1 MTSHFDERET
11 RDPEAREKETFDAL
25 QALLSRSLERLPALA
40 SWLGHPDPAALTDRT
55 ALASLPVLRKPDLMQ
70 MQEANPPFGG
80 LADPDALA
88 GNRVFMSPG
97 PVWEPQGLGIDP
109 WASAR
114 ALFAAGFRSGDVV
127 HNSLA
132 YHMTP
137 GGFILDEGA
146 RALGCLV
153 FPAGVG
159 NTEAQVDAAAK
170 LKPSGFT
177 GTPDYL
183 KTILEKADELGR
195 DLSSIKRALVSGGA
209 LFPSLR
215 QYYTDRG
222 VSVLQSYATADLG
235 VIAYES
241 ADPQG
246 APHPGMIVNED
257 MIVEIVRPGT
267 SDPVPD
273 GEVGELVV
281 TTLNPGYP
289 LVRFGTGDLSAILP
303 GLSPCGRTGLRIKGW
318 MGRADQRTK
327 IKGMFVD
334 PKQVAEILKAHPEIA
349 RARLVVSRTSDADVM
364 TLKVEPAAGAALAVD
379 DVEATLATIAKL
391 RGTVELTPP
400 GSLPN
405 DGKVIADERDYTA

>member
-1 MTSHFDERET
+1 MTIHFDELETRAPDIRERET
-11 RDPEAREKETFDAL
+11 F
-25 QALLSRSLERLPALA
+25 QALSTLLARSLARLPALA
-40 SWLGHPDPAALTDRT
+40 AWLGGPDPASITDRE
-55 ALASLPVLRKPDLMQ
+55 ALAKLPVLRKPDLME
-70 MQEANPPFGG
+70 MQSANPPFGG
-80 LADPDALA
+80 LADAEALK
-88 GNRVFMSPG
+88 GNRVFLSPG

-109 WASAR
+109 WQSAR
-114 ALFAAGFRSGDVV
+114 SLFAAGFRAGDIV

-153 FPAGVG
+153 FPAGIG
-159 NTEAQVDAAAK
+159 NTESQVDAAHR

-183 KTILEKADELGR
+183 KVILEKADEMGV
-195 DLSSIKRALVSGGA
+195 DLSSIRRAMVSGGA

-215 QYYTDRG
+215 QYYAERG

-241 ADPQG
+241 ADADG
-246 APHPGMIVNED
+246 APHPGMIVSEN

-267 SDPVPD
+267 NDPIVD

-289 LVRFGTGDLSAILP
+289 LIRFGTGDLSAIMP
-303 GLSPCGRTGLRIKGW
+303 GASPCGRTAPRIKGW

-327 IKGMFVD
+327 VKGMFVD
-334 PKQVAEILKAHPEIA
+334 PKQIAEVLAKHPEIV
-349 RARLVVSRTSDADVM
+349 RARLVVGRSSDSDM
-364 TLKVEPAAGAALAVD
+364 MILKVEPAADANPATAD
-379 DVEATLATIAKL
+379 IEATLTSITKL
-391 RGTVELTPP
+391 RGDVEIVAS

-405 DGKVIADERDYTA
+405 DGKVVADERDYSA

>member
-1 MTSHFDERET
+1 MITRRVRPEIREQQVFEGL
-11 RDPEAREKETFDAL
+11 R
-25 QALLSRSLERLPALA
+25 ALLSRSLKRLPALDA
-40 SWLGHPDPAALTDRT
+40 WLGHPDPAGLVDRS
-55 ALASLPVLRKPDLMQ
+55 ALAALPVLRKPDLMQ

-80 LADPDALA
+80 LADPDALK

-97 PVWEPQGLGIDP
+97 PVWEPQGLGADP
-109 WASAR
+109 WSAAR
-114 ALFAAGFRSGDVV
+114 ALFAAGFRPGDLV

-153 FPAGVG
+153 FPAGIG
-159 NTEAQVDAAAK
+159 NTEAQVDAALR

-183 KTILEKADELGR
+183 KTILEKADELGS

-215 QYYTDRG
+215 QYYADRG

-241 ADPQG
+241 ADANG
-246 APHPGMIVNED
+246 APNPGMIVNEN

-267 SDPVPD
+267 NDPVPE

-303 GLSPCGRTGLRIKGW
+303 GLSPCGRTAPRIRGW

-334 PKQVAEILKAHPEIA
+334 PKQVAEILKAHPEIG
-349 RARLVVSRTSDADVM
+349 RARLVVGRSNDSDVM
-364 TLKVEPAAGAALAVD
+364 TLRIEPAAGAAPVARD
-379 DVEATLATIAKL
+379 IEATLTAIAKL
-391 RGTVELTPP
+391 RGTVEIVAPS
-400 GSLPN
+400 SLPN

>member
-11 RDPEAREKETFDAL
+11 RTPEAREKQTFESL
-25 QALLSRSLERLPALA
+25 KALLGRSLERLPALDA
-40 SWLGHPDPAALTDRT
+40 WLGHPDPASLTDRP
-55 ALASLPVLRKPDLMQ
+55 ALAKLPVLRKPDLMQ

-80 LADPDALA
+80 LADPDALK

-97 PVWEPQGLGIDP
+97 PVWEPQGLGVDP

-114 ALFAAGFRSGDVV
+114 ALFAAGFRSGDLV

-170 LKPSGFT
+170 LAPSGFT

-241 ADPQG
+241 ADAQG

-267 SDPVPD
+267 NDPVPE

-303 GLSPCGRTGLRIKGW
+303 GLSPCGRTGLRIQGW

-349 RARLVVSRTSDADVM
+349 KARLVVSRASDADVM
-364 TLKVEPAAGAALAVD
+364 TLKVEPAAGAALAVND
-379 DVEATLATIAKL
+379 IETTLAAIAKL

-405 DGKVIADERDYTA
+405 DGKVIADERDYTS

>member
-1 MTSHFDERET
+1 MTTHFDELET
-11 RDPEAREKETFDAL
+11 RTPDVRERETFDAMRT
-25 QALLSRSLERLPALA
+25 LLARSMARLPALGA
-40 SWLGHPDPAALTDRT
+40 WLGNPDPASITDRET
-55 ALASLPVLRKPDLMQ
+55 LAKLPVLRKPDLME
-70 MQEANPPFGG
+70 MQAANPPFGG
-80 LADPDALA
+80 LADADALK

-109 WASAR
+109 WQSAR
-114 ALFAAGFRSGDVV
+114 ALFAAGFRAGDIV
-127 HNSLA
+127 HNCLA

-153 FPAGVG
+153 FPAGIG
-159 NTEAQVDAAAK
+159 NTEVQVDAALR

-183 KTILEKADELGR
+183 KVVLEKADEMGV
-195 DLSSIKRALVSGGA
+195 DLSSIRRAMVSGGA

-215 QYYTDRG
+215 QYYAERG
-222 VSVLQSYATADLG
+222 VSVFQSYATADLG

-241 ADPQG
+241 AGPDG
-246 APHPGMIVNED
+246 APYPGMIVSEN

-267 SDPVPD
+267 DDPVAD

-281 TTLNPGYP
+281 TTLNSGYP
-289 LVRFGTGDLSAILP
+289 LIRFGTGDLSAVLP
-303 GLSPCGRTGLRIKGW
+303 GASPCGRTGLRINGW

-327 IKGMFVD
+327 VKGMFVD
-334 PKQVAEILKAHPEIA
+334 PKQIAEVLAKHPEIA
-349 RARLVVSRTSDADVM
+349 RARLVVSRSADSDTMA
-364 TLKVEPAAGAALAVD
+364 LKVEPAANASPDTAAVQM
-379 DVEATLATIAKL
+379 TLTSITKL
-391 RGTVELTPP
+391 RGSVETVAP

-405 DGKVIADERDYTA
+405 DGKVIADERDYSA

>member
-1 MTSHFDERET
+1 MTSHFDDRET
-11 RDPEAREKETFDAL
+11 RAPEAREQETFGAL
-25 QALLSRSLERLPALA
+25 RTMLTRSLPRLPVLDG
-40 SWLGHPDPAALTDRT
+40 WLGHPDPAGLTDRA
-55 ALASLPVLRKPDLMQ
+55 ALAALPVLRKPDLMD
-70 MQEANPPFGG
+70 MQAANPPFGG
-80 LADPDALA
+80 LADPDALK

-109 WASAR
+109 WSSAR

-127 HNSLA
+127 HNALA

-153 FPAGVG
+153 FPAGAG
-159 NTEAQVDAAAK
+159 NTEAQVDAAVR

-183 KTILEKADELGR
+183 KTILEKADELGQ
-195 DLSSIKRALVSGGA
+195 DLSSLKRALVSGGA

-215 QYYTDRG
+215 QYYADRG
-222 VSVLQSYATADLG
+222 VSVLQAYATADLG

-241 ADPQG
+241 ADQAG
-246 APHPGMIVNED
+246 APHPGMIVNEA
-257 MIVEIVRPGT
+257 MIVEIVRPG
-267 SDPVPD
+267 SNDPVPD

-289 LVRFGTGDLSAILP
+289 LVRFGTGDLSAVLP
-303 GLSPCGRTGLRIKGW
+303 GVSPCGRTGPRIQGW

-327 IKGMFVD
+327 VKGMFVD
-334 PKQVAEILKAHPEIA
+334 PKQISEILKAHPEIA
-349 RARLVVSRTSDADVM
+349 RARLVVSRDADADVM
-364 TLKVEPAAGAALAVD
+364 TLMVEPAPGSEPNAEAIA
-379 DVEATLATIAKL
+379 ATLTAIAKL
-391 RGTVELTPP
+391 RGKVEICAP

-405 DGKVIADERDYTA
+405 DGKIIADERDYTA